1 MLQDPISYRRR
12 LLLSL
17 VSIVL
22 LLVAYTVLS
31 SVKHWENPEDKTIP
45 TWQQLGEG
53 IRKVVTVPKQEVN
66 LLAAALGQQVET
78 EPQSPI
84 LVRDLKATGIRFL
97 LGYSL
102 SVLLALLLGTL
113 MGSMLS
119 LEALMILPLRLTSRI
134 IPTAALAVFFVLAGT
149 NLTMYVTMIVF
160 GTLPAIAIG
169 IARELAAFPKELR
182 NKAYTLGASHLE
194 VIWDAFLPVKAPQII
209 EIIKSNIGPALVYLL
224 AAELLVANQGFGYT
238 IRIFSR
244 KLDMTVVYPY
254 LLILAFFG
262 FIFDYGL
269 KLTKEKICPW
279 HTKTK

>member
-22 LLVAYTVLS
+22 LLAAYTVLS
-31 SVKHWENPEDKTIP
+31 SVKHRENPEDKTIP

-53 IRKVVTVPKQEVN
+53 VRRVVTVPKQEVN

-78 EPQSPI
+78 EPQSSI

-269 KLTKEKICPW
+269 KLIKEKICPW